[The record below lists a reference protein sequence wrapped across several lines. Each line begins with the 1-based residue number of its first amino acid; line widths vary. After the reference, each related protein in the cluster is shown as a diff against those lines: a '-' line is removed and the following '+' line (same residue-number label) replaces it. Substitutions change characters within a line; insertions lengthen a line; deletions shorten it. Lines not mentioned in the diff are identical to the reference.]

1 MFWPMALV
9 SSIKLSD
16 EEKLAILRRLDQFR
30 QWRSLDKKRYCLVC
44 GKIIT
49 GREIQVIM
57 GARENRSLSTVC
69 PTKYCG
75 AMPIEWVWPTNDVLI
90 TLAMVEAE
98 RNWLCLIRRA
108 GRAMQSCRGKTTS
121 STISTTRFK
130 PPLG

>member
-1 MFWPMALV
+1 MRNVIVWF
-9 SSIKLSD
+9 
-16 EEKLAILRRLDQFR
+16 
-30 QWRSLDKKRYCLVC
+30 C

-90 TLAMVEAE
+90 TIAMVEAE